1 VISYAVEAVGSSKT
15 SGDFLQTTWNYT
27 PKDSVLYNHYEVL
40 KYYRMI
46 MFLALET
53 HTVNQNADEHYKC
66 PYYKCQLCTPNLE
79 F

>member
-1 VISYAVEAVGSSKT
+1 MISYTVDAVGSSKT
-15 SGDFLQTTWNYT
+15 SVDFLQTTWNYT
-27 PKDSVLYNHYEVL
+27 PKGSVLYNHCEVL

-53 HTVNQNADEHYKC
+53 HAVKQNADEHFKC
-66 PYYKCQLCTPNLE
+66 PYYKCQLCLPNLK